1 MYHIEALV
9 EVPFGDFTLCVTS
22 KLVRFSFAKTLFFD
36 VPLLLQC
43 PKTLLLS
50 GAAKSLN
57 RQIKPKVLF
66 VFVKFYFVYSEAVE
80 WKRIVLCDSDVMLK

>member
-22 KLVRFSFAKTLFFD
+22 KLVRFSFAKTLYFV
-36 VPLLLQC
+36 VPLRYLLLQC

-80 WKRIVLCDSDVMLK
+80 